1 MIDEVEECWSCKGKG
16 FVVKKEG
23 VKPCWCCHGEKVAT
37 RQQNIFAK
45 KRGKWVAVIKNV
57 RNQLNN
63 PITDNG
69 GMNTIILSVKE
80 LSFVKYFFKKNCD
93 IFFNQENLEETIEGL
108 DTKYSNLKKHLK
120 RLNIIK

>member
-1 MIDEVEECWSCKGKG
+1 MDEDLEECWSCKGQG

-23 VKPCWCCHGEKVAT
+23 VKPCWCCHGEKVCT
-37 RQQNIFAK
+37 RKQNIFAK
-45 KRGKWVAVIKNV
+45 KRGNWVFVIKNI

-63 PITDNG
+63 PITDND
-69 GMNTIILSVKE
+69 GMNTIILTVKE
-80 LSFVKYFFKKNCD
+80 LAFVKYFFKKDCD
-93 IFFNQENLEETIEGL
+93 MFFNQENLEETIAGL

>member
-1 MIDEVEECWSCKGKG
+1 MDEDLEECWSCKGQG
-16 FVVKKEG
+16 FVVKKDG
-23 VKPCWCCHGEKVAT
+23 VKPCWSCHGKKVCT
-37 RQQNIFAK
+37 REQNIFSK
-45 KRGKWVAVIKNV
+45 KRGNWVAVIKNI

-63 PITDNG
+63 PITDND
-69 GMNTIILSVKE
+69 GMNTIILTVKE
-80 LSFVKYFFKKNCD
+80 LAFVKYFFKKDCD

>member
-1 MIDEVEECWSCKGKG
+1 MGEDLEECWSCKGKG

-23 VKPCWCCHGEKVAT
+23 VKPCWCCHGEKVCT
-37 RQQNIFAK
+37 RKQNIFAK
-45 KRGKWVAVIKNV
+45 KRGNWVNVIKNV
-57 RNQLNN
+57 RNQVNN
-63 PITDNG
+63 PITDND

-80 LSFVKYFFKKNCD
+80 LAFVKYFFKKVCD
-93 IFFNQENLEETIEGL
+93 IFFNQENLEETLEGL

>member
-1 MIDEVEECWSCKGKG
+1 MIEEVEECWSCKGQG
-16 FVVKKEG
+16 FVVKKDG
-23 VKPCWCCHGEKVAT
+23 VKPCWSCHGKKVVT
-37 RQQNIFAK
+37 HKQNIFAK
-45 KRGKWVAVIKNV
+45 KRGNWVSVIKNV

-63 PITDNG
+63 PITDAD

-80 LSFVKYFFKKNCD
+80 LAFCKYFFRKDCD
-93 IFFNQENLEETIEGL
+93 VFFNQEDLTETIEEL

>member
-1 MIDEVEECWSCKGKG
+1 M
-16 FVVKKEG
+16 
-23 VKPCWCCHGEKVAT
+23 
-37 RQQNIFAK
+37 
-45 KRGKWVAVIKNV
+45 IKNV

-63 PITDNG
+63 PITDND

-80 LSFVKYFFKKNCD
+80 LAFVKYFFKKNCD
-93 IFFNQENLEETIEGL
+93 IFFNQENLEETIAGL

>member
-1 MIDEVEECWSCKGKG
+1 MIEEVEECWSCKGQG
-16 FVVKKEG
+16 FVVKKDV
-23 VKPCWCCHGEKVAT
+23 VKPCWSCHGKKVVT
-37 RQQNIFAK
+37 HKQNIFAK
-45 KRGKWVAVIKNV
+45 KRGNWVSVIKNV

-63 PITDNG
+63 PITDND

-80 LSFVKYFFKKNCD
+80 LAFVKYFFKKDCD
-93 IFFNQENLEETIEGL
+93 IFFNQENLEETIAGL

>member
-16 FVVKKEG
+16 YVVKNDG
-23 VKPCWCCHGEKVAT
+23 LKPCWGCHGKKVVT
-37 RQQNIFAK
+37 HKQNIFAK
-45 KRGKWVAVIKNV
+45 KRGSWVTVIKNV

-63 PITDNG
+63 PITDND
-69 GMNTIILSVKE
+69 GMNTIILTVKE
-80 LSFVKYFFKKNCD
+80 LAFCKYFFRKDCD
-93 IFFNQENLEETIEGL
+93 VFFNQEDLTETIEGL